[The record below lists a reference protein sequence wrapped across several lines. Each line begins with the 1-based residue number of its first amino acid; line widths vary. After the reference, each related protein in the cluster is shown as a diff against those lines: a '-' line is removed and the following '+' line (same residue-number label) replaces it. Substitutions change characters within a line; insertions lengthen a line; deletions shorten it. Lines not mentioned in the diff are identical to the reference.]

1 MGYVLYCAKPHRNN
15 YVSWK
20 LKTFLYEGLIF
31 QYILNGFRTWYLE
44 EAFTILS
51 FQSFKC
57 YCSPPLPPVV
67 FLPRGVQVD
76 PDTEVAWLE
85 TLWAAGTQ
93 LLLLWKSREREQ
105 PWMTHR
111 WLCFWDHFEA
121 PVGLKDRVEPHC
133 IMCFSHKITVLG
145 SSCQHCGCNQ
155 SITAWKSISIQIW

>member
-1 MGYVLYCAKPHRNN
+1 MSCIVLNHKQTISHRTWAE
-15 YVSWK
+15 SWK
-20 LKTFLYEGLIF
+20 NIEWQSNISIYSKLLQDFVPTRSIY
-31 QYILNGFRTWYLE
+31 Y
-44 EAFTILS
+44 A

-57 YCSPPLPPVV
+57 YCSPPLPPEV

-93 LLLLWKSREREQ
+93 LWLLWKSREREQ

-111 WLCFWDHFEA
+111 WLCFWHHSEA

-133 IMCFSHKITVLG
+133 IVCFSHKITVLG
-145 SSCQHCGCNQ
+145 SSCQHWGCNP
-155 SITAWKSISIQIW
+155 SITARKSIGIQIW